1 MTSSSS
7 AGVQTEKL
15 LADQLC
21 TVVESLQR
29 STVHVRSGRAG
40 AGSGVIWRPDGLI
53 VTNAHVVQ
61 TANPS
66 VELWDGR
73 TLDAQVISRDTAHD
87 LAALT
92 IPARD
97 LPAGPIGN

>member
-1 MTSSSS
+1 MTSASS
-7 AGVQTEKL
+7 AGVQTESL

-21 TVVESLQR
+21 AVVESLQR

-61 TANPS
+61 TSSPG

-73 TLDAQVISRDTAHD
+73 TLEAELISRDTAHD
-87 LAALT
+87 LAALA

-97 LPAGPIGN
+97 LPAAP